1 MNLPSNYRLLGRL
14 DLTTRKKNRQL
25 GIFSLLA
32 LIAFGWLFIRIG
44 TLIQPGFDILR
55 LIQQLSKVYY
65 DVHPV
70 MLLFALFAMLAVM
83 TCLHEAL
90 HGLFILVFT
99 GKRPRFGFKIHPYA
113 ALPPDTYTSRNRGI
127 IISLAPLVIVTV
139 LGIPILLLFPL
150 SYLWIPVI
158 SLSFNGAGSVA
169 DLLVVGWL
177 LNFKHDTL
185 WGADDTSS
193 VIYGPWIS

>member
-1 MNLPSNYRLLGRL
+1 LNLPSNYRLLGRL
-14 DLTTRKKNRQL
+14 DLTTRKKSLQL
-25 GIFSLLA
+25 GIFSFLA
-32 LIAFGWLFIRIG
+32 LVAFGWLFIRIG

-70 MLLFALFAMLAVM
+70 MLLFALFAILGVM
-83 TCLHEAL
+83 MCLHEAL
-90 HGLFILVFT
+90 HGLFMWFFT

-158 SLSFNGAGSVA
+158 FLSFNGAGSVA

-177 LNFKHDTL
+177 LKFKHDTL
-185 WGADDTSS
+185 WGADDTSN
-193 VIYGPWIS
+193 VAYGP